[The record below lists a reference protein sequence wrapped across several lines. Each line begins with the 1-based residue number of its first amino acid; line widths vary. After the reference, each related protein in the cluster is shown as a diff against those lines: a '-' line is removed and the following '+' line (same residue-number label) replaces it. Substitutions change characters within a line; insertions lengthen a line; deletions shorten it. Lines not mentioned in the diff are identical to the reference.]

1 MSTDEKTTLSFVSE
15 VGTFGSM
22 GIKDTTVVKAE
33 LDAVTES
40 YDSAYA
46 DNDLEANALRDY
58 LNQNKNRKDEN
69 NEF

>member
-1 MSTDEKTTLSFVSE
+1 MVRMEKVRTIL
-15 VGTFGSM
+15 
-22 GIKDTTVVKAE
+22 
-33 LDAVTES
+33 LNR
-40 YDSAYA
+40 SAYA

>member
-1 MSTDEKTTLSFVSE
+1 MANDTTLSFVSE

-33 LDAVTES
+33 LDAVAES
-40 YDSAYA
+40 YNLD
-46 DNDLEANALRDY
+46 DIRKKALNDY
-58 LNQNKNRKDEN
+58 LKQNNNRKDEN

>member
-1 MSTDEKTTLSFVSE
+1 MFTDEKTTLSFVSE

-40 YDSAYA
+40 YDS
-46 DNDLEANALRDY
+46 NDIRKNALRDY

>member
-22 GIKDTTVVKAE
+22 GIKDSTVVKAE

-40 YDSAYA
+40 YDS
-46 DNDLEANALRDY
+46 NDIRKNALRDY